1 MAGRC
6 PRKLLSELHW
16 PSSRSYPAASSSAD
30 SGSSSSSSHKVGAL
44 RRVRVLQRW
53 RSEVP
58 GNYLTLRKGMVL
70 VVTGTPEADWWR

>member
-16 PSSRSYPAASSSAD
+16 PSSCSYPAADSSAD
-30 SGSSSSSSHKVGAL
+30 SGSSSSSHKVGAL